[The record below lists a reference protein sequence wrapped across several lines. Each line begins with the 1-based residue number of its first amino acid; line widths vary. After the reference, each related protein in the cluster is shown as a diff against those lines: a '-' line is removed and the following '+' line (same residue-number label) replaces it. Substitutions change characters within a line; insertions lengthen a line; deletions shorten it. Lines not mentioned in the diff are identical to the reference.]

1 MRRECGRFAVLSNSE
16 YVRVRKP
23 NTLFNIIYIM
33 RIRLPLNEM
42 IGQRPLEASNQ
53 TEFMGDF
60 AIHPQT
66 YNHPYFLIRQ
76 CGHPASGH

>member
-42 IGQRPLEASNQ
+42 IGQRPLEASNKTVVSHHWRQ
-53 TEFMGDF
+53 FQSINRRTPYRSGYKAFF
-60 AIHPQT
+60 A
-66 YNHPYFLIRQ
+66 
-76 CGHPASGH
+76 